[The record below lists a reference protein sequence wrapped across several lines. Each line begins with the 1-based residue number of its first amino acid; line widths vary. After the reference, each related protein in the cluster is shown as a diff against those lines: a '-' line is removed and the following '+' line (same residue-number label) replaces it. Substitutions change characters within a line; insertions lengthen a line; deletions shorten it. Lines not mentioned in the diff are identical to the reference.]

1 MIKATLKYHQLGVL
15 GMLCLKLKL
24 PHSGTCTAEDLKHRL
39 VGFESQV
46 KFLLIVV
53 TQLLMLINLVTL
65 TYSLPLTHIAIT
77 YIVVR

>member
-1 MIKATLKYHQLGVL
+1 MFEAEVATY
-15 GMLCLKLKL
+15 
-24 PHSGTCTAEDLKHRL
+24 SGTCTAEHLKHRL

-77 YIVVR
+77 HIVVR